1 LKDGEG
7 RGKSRRGEE
16 AKKVKVSATE
26 IERYVR
32 GQRS

>member
-1 LKDGEG
+1 MRKEEV
-7 RGKSRRGEE
+7 RAEGEE

-26 IERYVR
+26 IERYVK